1 MRCVGILILTLRAPH
16 WSKTIIDGS
25 NECFFF
31 QGLIYFNWHLHFLA
45 ALNKWKSTFHPFNSA
60 SICCHS
66 SMIAAIP
73 YFYFLVT
80 RVSSLSWT
88 IIHISNWIICC
99 VAWCLCVNFCWIH
112 MYLSFL
118 FDRQYW
124 IMRRQFSLI
133 GIALRSALN
142 PYIYL
147 IADYMIK

>member
-88 IIHISNWIICC
+88 IIPISNRINCC
-99 VAWCLCVNFCWIH
+99 VAWCLCVNFGWIH
-112 MYLSFL
+112 HVPFHFFL
-118 FDRQYW
+118 TGNTQLW
-124 IMRRQFSLI
+124 E
-133 GIALRSALN
+133 GCSA
-142 PYIYL
+142 
-147 IADYMIK
+147 